1 MKPEKLKM
9 SGDEEKEDRRKYNP
23 GRPKGSGDRRKNN
36 PGRPKGS
43 GQTAG
48 NSESEN
54 AGQAPGKSRGRP
66 KKDAQE

>member
-1 MKPEKLKM
+1 M

-43 GQTAG
+43 GQTKP
-48 NSESEN
+48 ESEKD
-54 AGQAPGKSRGRP
+54 GQTPVKSRGRP